1 MAEGYAKKTN
11 WEEKLM
17 DEVKKLLGDELFK
30 QVEEKIG
37 DVKIDIV
44 SDGKKWIP
52 KVKFDEINTDK
63 NTYKKQ
69 AENLTKDLDKLKES
83 LKDNKDATEIIEGL
97 KEEISKKEKEMAEE
111 KKLNAIKL
119 EILKD
124 NPHNVEDI
132 LRRINVDEITIKE
145 DGEAIGLRDVL
156 DKIKKDESYLYKDDD
171 GTTGTG
177 GSKGAGQK
185 PPRKDNYETNLG
197 TELGKK
203 SKIKE
208 VDISRYEL

>member
-185 PPRKDNYETNLG
+185 PPRKDNDETNLG

-203 SKIKE
+203 SEIKE

>member
-69 AENLTKDLDKLKES
+69 AENLTKDLDKLKVEQLLFLIMS
-83 LKDNKDATEIIEGL
+83 ILWILSSIRLQHFLKDQLLPLNL
-97 KEEISKKEKEMAEE
+97 KTLI
-111 KKLNAIKL
+111 
-119 EILKD
+119 
-124 NPHNVEDI
+124 
-132 LRRINVDEITIKE
+132 
-145 DGEAIGLRDVL
+145 
-156 DKIKKDESYLYKDDD
+156 
-171 GTTGTG
+171 
-177 GSKGAGQK
+177 
-185 PPRKDNYETNLG
+185 
-197 TELGKK
+197 
-203 SKIKE
+203 
-208 VDISRYEL
+208 